1 MFRIG
6 IVGSDNSHADA
17 FSKLINI
24 PDENGNYRY
33 PDCRVTA
40 IFGLEKER
48 TEEVAT
54 NGKIDYIAE
63 KVEDLYDKVDAV
75 MIVFRHGGLHAQ
87 YAMPFLERGIPV
99 WLDKPFT
106 ISNEDCKMVMEA
118 SKKYNTILTGGSTC
132 KFAYDVLMVKNAREN
147 PEAARI
153 GKIRSAMMNFP
164 ATLVN
169 DYGGIYFYSGHLA
182 EMAATAFG
190 YDMKSVMATENN
202 GDVVAVLKYDNYQV
216 VLNFLAEA
224 AQNTVLVIGDK
235 GVMYRE
241 LDISFVYRLGVDEFV
256 NTLRT
261 GVIPVSHEKLYK
273 TVALLNAVKESY
285 ETGKEVAICGIND

>member
-1 MFRIG
+1 
-6 IVGSDNSHADA
+6 
-17 FSKLINI
+17 
-24 PDENGNYRY
+24 
-33 PDCRVTA
+33 
-40 IFGLEKER
+40 
-48 TEEVAT
+48 
-54 NGKIDYIAE
+54 
-63 KVEDLYDKVDAV
+63 
-75 MIVFRHGGLHAQ
+75 
-87 YAMPFLERGIPV
+87 
-99 WLDKPFT
+99 
-106 ISNEDCKMVMEA
+106 
-118 SKKYNTILTGGSTC
+118 
-132 KFAYDVLMVKNAREN
+132 
-147 PEAARI
+147 
-153 GKIRSAMMNFP
+153 
-164 ATLVN
+164 
-169 DYGGIYFYSGHLA
+169 
-182 EMAATAFG
+182 MAATAFG

>member
-6 IVGSDNSHADA
+6 IVGSDNSHAEA
-17 FSKLINI
+17 FSQLINL
-24 PDENGNYRY
+24 PNKTTGEMDY
-33 PDCRVTA
+33 PDCKVTA

-48 TEEVAT
+48 TEQVARD
-54 NGKIDYIAE
+54 GKIEYIAE
-63 KVEDLYDKVDAV
+63 TIEDMYDKVDAV
-75 MIVFRHGGLHAQ
+75 MVVFRHGGLHAQ

-106 ISNEDCKMVMEA
+106 ISNEDCKMVIEA

-147 PEAARI
+147 EGRI

-164 ATLVN
+164 ATLEN
-169 DYGGIYFYSGHLA
+169 EYGGIYFYAGHLA

-190 YDMKSVMATENN
+190 YDMKTVTAVENN
-202 GDVVAVLKYDNYQV
+202 GDVIAVLKYDNYQV
-216 VLNFLAEA
+216 ALNFLADA
-224 AQNTVLVIGDK
+224 NQNTVLVIGDK

-241 LDISFVYRLGVDEFV
+241 LDISFVYRLGLDEFV
-256 NTLRT
+256 KTLRT
-261 GVIPVSHEKLYK
+261 GVIPVSHEKLFK

-285 ETGKEVAICGIND
+285 TTKKEVAIPSLND

>member
-6 IVGSDNSHADA
+6 IVGSDNSHAEA
-17 FSKLINI
+17 FSQLVNLPNKQTG
-24 PDENGNYRY
+24 EFEY
-33 PDCRVTA
+33 PDCKVTA

-48 TEEVAT
+48 TEQVARD
-54 NGKIDYIAE
+54 GKIEYIAE
-63 KVEDLYDKVDAV
+63 KVEDMYDKVDAV
-75 MIVFRHGGLHAQ
+75 MIVFRHGDLHAK

-106 ISNEDCKMVMEA
+106 ISNEDCKMVIEA

-147 PEAARI
+147 EGRI

-164 ATLVN
+164 ATLEN
-169 DYGGIYFYSGHLA
+169 EYGGIYFYAGHLA

-202 GDVVAVLKYDNYQV
+202 GDVIAVLKYDNFQV
-216 VLNFLAEA
+216 ALNFLADA
-224 AQNTVLVIGDK
+224 NQNTVLVIGDK

-241 LDISFVYRLGVDEFV
+241 LDISFVYRLGLDEFV
-256 NTLRT
+256 KTLRT
-261 GVIPVSHEKLYK
+261 GIIPVSHEKLYK
-273 TVALLNAVKESY
+273 TVELLNAVKESY
-285 ETGKEVAICGIND
+285 TTKKEVAIRGLND

>member
-6 IVGSDNSHADA
+6 IVGSDNSHAEA
-17 FSKLINI
+17 FSQLINL
-24 PDENGNYRY
+24 PNKETGEFEY
-33 PDCRVTA
+33 PDCKVTA

-48 TEEVAT
+48 TEQVARD
-54 NGKIDYIAE
+54 GKIEFIAE
-63 KVEDLYDKVDAV
+63 KVEDMYDKVDAV
-75 MIVFRHGGLHAQ
+75 MIVFRHGDLHAK

-106 ISNEDCKMVMEA
+106 ISNEDCKMVIEA

-147 PEAARI
+147 GGRI

-164 ATLVN
+164 ATLEN
-169 DYGGIYFYSGHLA
+169 EYGGIYFYAGHLA

-202 GDVVAVLKYDNYQV
+202 GDVIAVLKYDDFQV
-216 VLNFLAEA
+216 ALNFLADA
-224 AQNTVLVIGDK
+224 NQNTVLVIGDK

-241 LDISFVYRLGVDEFV
+241 LDISFVYRLGLDEFV
-256 NTLRT
+256 KTLRT

-285 ETGKEVAICGIND
+285 TTKKEVAIRGLND